1 MPEPAGRIVVRRVKD
16 ELEPAEVFSSFS
28 KTSKVFSVSKPQNKT
43 LFIAA
48 SEPLSP
54 GKISC
59 WLKCLN
65 NPSSQRDTSGP
76 LIHNNCN
83 FLSSSTPSAVGWIL
97 EIR

>member
-54 GKISC
+54 GKITFSC
-59 WLKCLN
+59 WLKCQN
-65 NPSSQRDTSGP
+65 NPSSQQDTSGP
-76 LIHNNCN
+76 YRRLVDSQQ
-83 FLSSSTPSAVGWIL
+83 L
-97 EIR
+97 